1 MKTLFV
7 SGWRSVLIGIS
18 GMLALSAC
26 VNDEYDLS
34 KDIDTEMTLLKNV
47 SMPLGSFEKVSISE
61 ILTLDESEES
71 IISKNNDGDFI
82 FSFTGDEIS
91 ADIEVPSFRIAQSGV
106 IHTEPIEVHFST
118 GPAAGMNA
126 GVITENIV
134 YSQITG
140 KPLDSS
146 MDIELD
152 ADLPAEIIDVK
163 SVILDAAIN
172 LNFTVQGGAVNLK
185 EGFVLDFPEFLNVVK
200 SNMSDTRFELIDN
213 HKVMLKQDV
222 KVSSASPLVFS
233 LKLDKMNIPSGVV
246 SDGILAINEK
256 VKVTGDFYLSPSD
269 FSIIPEKL
277 VISIKADITGLDVVS
292 AEVKLAVDEKISG
305 STMELD
311 NLPDFLSG
319 GDICLDIYNPTLSF
333 DILNDTPLS
342 FGIKTGITGTRGNK
356 EVNILLGEKPEIN
369 IPAESDVRYVLT
381 RREQASVGTNHIVV
395 PELGEMISMLPET
408 ISIDDISLSSSGEDY
423 IQIISGNSYKASVA
437 YEVYAPLAF
446 DQNMKISFDQK
457 VTDLGLDLGIS
468 LSAISASMNI
478 ENSIPLDFTI
488 AAKALDS
495 DGKVMNDID
504 VTVSKAVAAG
514 THTSPVT
521 TEVTLMIKS
530 KSGVI
535 AFDGL
540 HLSMKANGSSALTGV
555 ALNENQGFD
564 IKDLIITLPEGITFT
579 DTDNE

>member
-61 ILTLDESEES
+61 ILTLEENEES

-185 EGFVLDFPEFLNVVK
+185 EGFF
-200 SNMSDTRFELIDN
+200 R
-213 HKVMLKQDV
+213 KV
-222 KVSSASPLVFS
+222 
-233 LKLDKMNIPSGVV
+233 
-246 SDGILAINEK
+246 
-256 VKVTGDFYLSPSD
+256 
-269 FSIIPEKL
+269 
-277 VISIKADITGLDVVS
+277 
-292 AEVKLAVDEKISG
+292 
-305 STMELD
+305 
-311 NLPDFLSG
+311 
-319 GDICLDIYNPTLSF
+319 
-333 DILNDTPLS
+333 
-342 FGIKTGITGTRGNK
+342 
-356 EVNILLGEKPEIN
+356 
-369 IPAESDVRYVLT
+369 
-381 RREQASVGTNHIVV
+381 
-395 PELGEMISMLPET
+395 
-408 ISIDDISLSSSGEDY
+408 
-423 IQIISGNSYKASVA
+423 
-437 YEVYAPLAF
+437 
-446 DQNMKISFDQK
+446 
-457 VTDLGLDLGIS
+457 
-468 LSAISASMNI
+468 
-478 ENSIPLDFTI
+478 
-488 AAKALDS
+488 
-495 DGKVMNDID
+495 
-504 VTVSKAVAAG
+504 
-514 THTSPVT
+514 
-521 TEVTLMIKS
+521 
-530 KSGVI
+530 
-535 AFDGL
+535 
-540 HLSMKANGSSALTGV
+540 
-555 ALNENQGFD
+555 
-564 IKDLIITLPEGITFT
+564 
-579 DTDNE
+579 